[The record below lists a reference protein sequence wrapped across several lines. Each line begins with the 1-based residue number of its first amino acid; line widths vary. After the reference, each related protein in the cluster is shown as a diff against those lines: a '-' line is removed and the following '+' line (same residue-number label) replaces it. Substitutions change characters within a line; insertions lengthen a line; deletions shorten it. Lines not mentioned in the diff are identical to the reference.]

1 MSAYIF
7 FTLQEAEI
15 VVPDRVVQWSTPWV
29 VFLWRPI
36 KVPLVCGFTPSLR
49 MINLKNPYIFAP
61 PGPTN
66 YDKATYIVSSNIRLF
81 TCPQAIGF
89 P

>member
-15 VVPDRVVQWSTPWV
+15 VVPDRGVQWSTPWV

-36 KVPLVCGFTPSLR
+36 KVPLVCGFKLDMIQLLR
-49 MINLKNPYIFAP
+49 FL
-61 PGPTN
+61 N
-66 YDKATYIVSSNIRLF
+66 YQNF
-81 TCPQAIGF
+81 
-89 P
+89 

>member
-36 KVPLVCGFTPSLR
+36 KVPLVCGFPPSLR
-49 MINLKNPYIFAP
+49 MITLKAPCLFAP

-66 YDKATYIVSSNIRLF
+66 ITATTR
-81 TCPQAIGF
+81 QHK
-89 P
+89 